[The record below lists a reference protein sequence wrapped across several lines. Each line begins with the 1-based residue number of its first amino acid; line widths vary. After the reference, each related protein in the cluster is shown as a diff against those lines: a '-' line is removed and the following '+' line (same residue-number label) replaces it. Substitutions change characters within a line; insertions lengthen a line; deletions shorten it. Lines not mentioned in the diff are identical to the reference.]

1 MAIVA
6 EYEREVESAYHY
18 EVKRDEEKREELQEA
33 SQIQIKI
40 EEPEIFKKI
49 MEKKNRNTMD
59 KKTEKRNE

>member
-1 MAIVA
+1 M
-6 EYEREVESAYHY
+6 
-18 EVKRDEEKREELQEA
+18 ELQEA

-49 MEKKNRNTMD
+49 TEKKNKSTMD